1 MPNRPS
7 QQPPPRIQIQNVW
20 PQLDCGRFAVKRTVG
35 DRVEVWANVFRD
47 GHEVLGVAIRYKRP
61 GGRWQEAPMHA
72 LGNDRWSGSFEVDR
86 CGRWCYRVQAWHDRI
101 ASWQDEVRRK
111 VEARQEDL
119 ASELSEG
126 AALLGR
132 ESVTVEEGLA
142 AEIED
147 RHDPAESPQL
157 ELDVDR
163 PRASFGAW
171 YELFPRSWGGFKG
184 VAKALPEIAGLGFD
198 VVYLPPIHP
207 IWRTNRK
214 GRNNT
219 LDPGP
224 NDPGSP
230 WAIGAEEGG
239 HDAVHPDLGT
249 LEDFDRLAARPNP
262 LRIGMGLPL
271 PSQDSP

>member
-7 QQPPPRIQIQNVW
+7 QHPPPRIQIQNVW

-86 CGRWCYRVQAWHDRI
+86 CGRWYYRVQAWHDRI

-147 RHDPAESPQL
+147 RHEPAESPQL

-163 PRASFGAW
+163 PRARERARPGDRARLRDPVLAGPSVAEGAPGVVPAPSGRDAQVRG
-171 YELFPRSWGGFKG
+171 ESAQALPGHPQRRLGLRGLARALGGALRRRPALVRARRAHLSRRQPAHQAGPVLG
-184 VAKALPEIAGLGFD
+184 VAD
-198 VVYLPPIHP
+198 
-207 IWRTNRK
+207 
-214 GRNNT
+214 
-219 LDPGP
+219 
-224 NDPGSP
+224 
-230 WAIGAEEGG
+230 
-239 HDAVHPDLGT
+239 
-249 LEDFDRLAARPNP
+249 
-262 LRIGMGLPL
+262 
-271 PSQDSP
+271 